1 MLKSNITRRSA
12 IVGLLSSSA
21 LAMMSGPVFAV
32 SLAGQAESLINKVV
46 GEISSIANSGGSES
60 SKVSRFERVFKKY
73 ADLPT
78 ITRTVLGADA
88 RNASSGQLS
97 SFSNAFS
104 GYMARKYGKRFRQF
118 IGGAVEVTSSRP
130 VKSFYEV
137 KTVAKLQGRSNF
149 DVTFL
154 VSGQSSRFFDMLIE
168 GVSLLKSERTEIGSM
183 LDRRKG
189 DINALISDLRK
200 AG

>member
-1 MLKSNITRRSA
+1 MPNSNISRRLA
-12 IVGLLSSSA
+12 VVGLLSSTSLA
-21 LAMMSGPVFAV
+21 LIGSPSWAV
-32 SLAGQAESLINKVV
+32 SSASQAESLIDKVV
-46 GEISSIANSGGSES
+46 GEISRIANSSGSES
-60 SKVSRFERVFKKY
+60 TKISKFESVFKRY

-88 RNASSGQLS
+88 RSASSSQLS
-97 SFSNAFS
+97 SFANAFS

-118 IGGAVEVTSSRP
+118 VGGAVEVTSSRP

-137 KTVAKLQGRSNF
+137 KTVAKLQGNSDF

-154 VSGQSSRFFDMLIE
+154 VSGRSSKFFDMLIE
-168 GVSLLKSERTEIGSM
+168 GVSLLKSERTEIGAM
-183 LDRRKG
+183 LDRRRG
-189 DINALISDLRK
+189 DINALISDLRS

>member
-1 MLKSNITRRSA
+1 MPQSLGYAAQSA
-12 IVGLLSSSA
+12 D
-21 LAMMSGPVFAV
+21 
-32 SLAGQAESLINKVV
+32 
-46 GEISSIANSGGSES
+46 
-60 SKVSRFERVFKKY
+60 
-73 ADLPT
+73 ADLAT

-88 RNASSGQLS
+88 RNASSGQLR
-97 SFSNAFS
+97 SFGNAFS
-104 GYMARKYGKRFRQF
+104 GYMARKYGGRFRRF

-149 DVTFL
+149 DITFL
-154 VSGQSSRFFDMLIE
+154 VSGRSSKFFDMLIE
-168 GVSLLKSERTEIGSM
+168 GVSLLKTERTEVGAM

-189 DINALISDLRK
+189 NIDALISDLRS